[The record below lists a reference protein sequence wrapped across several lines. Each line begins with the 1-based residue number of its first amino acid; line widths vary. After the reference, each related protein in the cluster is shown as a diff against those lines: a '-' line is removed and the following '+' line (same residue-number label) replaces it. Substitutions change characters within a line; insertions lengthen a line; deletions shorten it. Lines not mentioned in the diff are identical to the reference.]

1 MHRGE
6 IRWYTFALPDKRSPV
21 LILSH
26 DAVLPSLN
34 EAIVALATRTQER
47 VRLAQGE
54 ERTKVMGTVM
64 TAEPP
69 SGGGNLAPPATAF
82 TQPMVSTRSPSEVAS
97 TSDTSPDAATRIV
110 SRIVPRR
117 RGECSSSAW

>member
-82 TQPMVSTRSPSEVAS
+82 TQPIGADPVSRTPDGASKLPESGTWQNSERSTRKNSSG
-97 TSDTSPDAATRIV
+97 TRC
-110 SRIVPRR
+110 
-117 RGECSSSAW
+117 G